1 MSRPFIPRL
10 SSFFFRKQCYP
21 ETRPR
26 VRNVTPHKPSLGIL
40 FNHDL
45 RKAPLQP
52 TPSPMPIPEDPSPQ
66 LSTVL
71 KWFEHVENWDIDG
84 ALKLTTD
91 DFWLEAFPS
100 PNGEHRMNKS
110 EVIQYAETE
119 LASFTGGKVVAVRR
133 FFS

>member
-1 MSRPFIPRL
+1 
-10 SSFFFRKQCYP
+10 
-21 ETRPR
+21 
-26 VRNVTPHKPSLGIL
+26 
-40 FNHDL
+40 
-45 RKAPLQP
+45 
-52 TPSPMPIPEDPSPQ
+52 MPIPENPSPQ

-71 KWFEHVENWDIDG
+71 KWFEHVDNWDIDG

-119 LASFTGGKVVAVRR
+119 LASFTGAKSTILDVIEGKEWVVVHLKSITSPTDAVHEHTVTFHFVDEKIASLKMFLDASAAEELRSR
-133 FFS
+133 GREP